1 MISTA
6 RIASATQISPPY
18 SPGGDSVHSIKHM
31 IYLTHASLPAPSN
44 AILIKLGSV
53 KFDIG

>member
-6 RIASATQISPPY
+6 RIASATHISPPY